1 LVRIHAAKQKWRNV
15 MLMKFVAASILTL
28 GIATTAMSQSATPD
42 ASATPTTTPDPSVFD
57 KPAAME
63 PFYTDSTM
71 KTMKSD
77 EDFKAA
83 WMALTQE
90 DRDAFSKECDSDSEK
105 LHNDFCEK
113 TKQLGG
119 AN

>member
-1 LVRIHAAKQKWRNV
+1 
-15 MLMKFVAASILTL
+15 MLIKILAASVLTFGL
-28 GIATTAMSQSATPD
+28 ATAAMAQSTTPD
-42 ASATPTTTPDPSVFD
+42 ATATPTETPDPSVFD
-57 KPAAME
+57 KPGAMAT
-63 PFYTDSTM
+63 FYSDAEM
-71 KTMKSD
+71 KTLKSD

-90 DRDAFSKECDSDSEK
+90 DRDAFSKECDTDTEK

>member
-1 LVRIHAAKQKWRNV
+1 MTHW
-15 MLMKFVAASILTL
+15 AASCSAS
-28 GIATTAMSQSATPD
+28 GADAT
-42 ASATPTTTPDPSVFD
+42 ATPTETPDPSVFD
-57 KPAAME
+57 KTDTMAT
-63 PFYTDSTM
+63 FYTDAEMT
-71 KTMKSD
+71 TLKSD

-83 WMALTQE
+83 WMALTQD
-90 DRDAFSKECDSDSEK
+90 DRDAFSKECDTDTEK

>member
-1 LVRIHAAKQKWRNV
+1 MFIKIL
-15 MLMKFVAASILTL
+15 AASVLTL
-28 GIATTAMSQSATPD
+28 GLATTAMAQSTTPD
-42 ASATPTTTPDPSVFD
+42 ASATPTATPDPSVFD
-57 KPAAME
+57 KTETMAT
-63 PFYTDSTM
+63 FYTDSDM
-71 KTMKSD
+71 KAMKSD

-83 WMALTQE
+83 WMAMAQE
-90 DRDAFSKECDSDSEK
+90 DRDAFSKECDTDTEK